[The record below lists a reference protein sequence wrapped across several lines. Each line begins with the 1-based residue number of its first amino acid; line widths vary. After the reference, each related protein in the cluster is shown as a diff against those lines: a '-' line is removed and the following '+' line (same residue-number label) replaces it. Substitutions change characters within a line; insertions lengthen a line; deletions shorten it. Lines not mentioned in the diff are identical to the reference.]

1 MCLFFNIY
9 SGKGPL
15 MYPSLII
22 FQLNISYSLPVLNK
36 NGAVSEDLC
45 AFVQGERVLMYTR
58 GARLRVI

>member
-1 MCLFFNIY
+1 
-9 SGKGPL
+9 